1 MRGHAS
7 RIARGVE
14 ILYFSLDDSHPVLR
28 KHLDDGGRAVYLH
41 QRSVVLASEGEE
53 RRLLDERAMPVSMN
67 GVARL
72 ISEGALSASPQ
83 PGRLHCKL
91 DAHEAIRFALRM
103 CSPGDVLIFGCGS
116 SLSELIEAI
125 RPDMP
130 LLAEKIT
137 ADIAY
142 DGVPCCI
149 K

>member
-1 MRGHAS
+1 M
-7 RIARGVE
+7 E